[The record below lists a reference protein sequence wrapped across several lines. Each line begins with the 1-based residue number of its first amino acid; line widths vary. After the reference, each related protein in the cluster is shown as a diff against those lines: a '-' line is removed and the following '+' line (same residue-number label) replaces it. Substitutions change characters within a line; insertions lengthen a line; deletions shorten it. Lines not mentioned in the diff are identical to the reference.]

1 MPCVNTQNGQPV
13 PGQMGSCPMGSTW
26 AEPQAQQF
34 TTLTEADKDIM
45 QNAEKGT
52 GIFGQ
57 DVYGAGGVDIGPSTL
72 KTLGTTAIGAA
83 AASPFIRG
91 GINMLK
97 DNKSAIG
104 NKMKDL
110 FGKLIMKQSK
120 EYPKQAEKSYAWY
133 MGLKGVDKVKAL
145 SLAGTGMGI
154 QQLMSTMGDASA
166 IKTAADTSNK
176 AIKDA
181 KDAADAKIAKANQA
195 TAKAE
200 ADRVAGL
207 NPLERMMEN
216 MKKKGFWT
224 DPINEK
230 GSRTDTKL
238 NRLGILMDYY
248 GKDPKQ
254 RAASTSPSKQF
265 AQSDKEYADT
275 QAAYASAQAT
285 LAGKSDYSKPT
296 VKNLA
301 SSLKNKVKERFG
313 DTIFSF
319 GAKDDELDSIAETVA
334 LRIID
339 INKIAPPGTDPRD
352 IENLAMDQIEEEG
365 WK

>member
-1 MPCVNTQNGQPV
+1 MPCIRNDNGQPV
-13 PGQMGSCPMGSTW
+13 PGAQGQCPIGSSWMPES
-26 AEPQAQQF
+26 QQ
-34 TTLTEADKDIM
+34 LTDLTAADKDIM
-45 QNAEKGT
+45 QNAEKGS

-57 DVYGAGGVDIGPSTL
+57 DVYGAGGVDIGPSSL
-72 KTLGTTAIGAA
+72 KTLGTTAVGVA
-83 AASPFIRG
+83 AASPLIRG

-97 DNKSAIG
+97 NNKSTIG

-181 KDAADAKIAKANQA
+181 KDAADAEIAKANQA

-207 NPLERMMEN
+207 NPLEAMMEN
-216 MKKKGFWT
+216 MKNPGYWT
-224 DPINEK
+224 DPMNE
-230 GSRTDTKL
+230 GGPVSDNRL
-238 NRLGILMDYY
+238 NRMGQLMNYY
-248 GKDPKQ
+248 GSTPKQ
-254 RAASTSPSKQF
+254 RATMDSPQKTFLATEQ
-265 AQSDKEYADT
+265 QLADN
-275 QAAYASAQAT
+275 QAAFLKAQAT

-301 SSLKNKVKERFG
+301 SSLKNKVKGRFG
-313 DTIFSF
+313 DTLFSF